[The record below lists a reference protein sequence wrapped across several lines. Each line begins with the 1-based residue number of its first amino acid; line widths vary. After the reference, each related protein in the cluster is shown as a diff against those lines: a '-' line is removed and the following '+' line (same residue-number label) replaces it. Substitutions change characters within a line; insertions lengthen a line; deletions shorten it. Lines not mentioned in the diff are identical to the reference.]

1 MRQFIIDT
9 EPDSKGLVYIE
20 GKDFKYIRQVLRLCV
35 GDMIKLSYRESVIN
49 ATVCSIDD
57 SKKKIILQVCD
68 VKDSLAEN
76 KTVSSRP
83 EFWLLQFIPKPQKME
98 LIIRQAVEAGVS
110 VIVPVIGE
118 YTQKGAEKG
127 LVQKSLSNEGKQ
139 NRISRIIK
147 EARQQSGSPV
157 ETKVFEPLSLKD
169 AVKIVNEHISKVK
182 QKNKEIIQISLYERN
197 EESKTVHEVVA
208 EKMKLA
214 EIGFGIIAVGS
225 EGGISPAEIK
235 VLKDAGFSTVHFD
248 VNILRCETAS
258 LYGMASIQTVIM
270 ELPDYMGV

>member
-1 MRQFIIDT
+1 M
-9 EPDSKGLVYIE
+9 E
-20 GKDFKYIRQVLRLCV
+20 
-35 GDMIKLSYRESVIN
+35 
-49 ATVCSIDD
+49 
-57 SKKKIILQVCD
+57 KKKIILQVCD

-127 LVQKSLSNEGKQ
+127 LVQKSLSNDGKQ

-157 ETKVFEPLSLKD
+157 ETKVFYSVSVEEACGFWSSLQ
-169 AVKIVNEHISKVK
+169 AEHKAALV
-182 QKNKEIIQISLYERN
+182 LYERSDGTKSIYN
-197 EESKTVHEVVA
+197 ALKNADVIKKENAK
-208 EKMKLA
+208 
-214 EIGFGIIAVGS
+214 IAVAVGA
-225 EGGISPAEIK
+225 EGGISVQEISIMK
-235 VLKDAGFSTVHFD
+235 ESGFIPVHFD
-248 VNILRCETAS
+248 TNILRCETAS
-258 LYGMASIQTVIM
+258 LYGIAALQTVLNG
-270 ELPDYMGV
+270 E